1 MRFTTKHIQTLKEG
15 SISRLADTAYA
26 LRFLRLLTMP
36 WEKTEAFKQGIIDK
50 NGMRTMFRPQ
60 VGTGPAKMLGDP
72 KPTPLDTPKKK
83 SAYTVFHKLVFNLR
97 RILAKIPFGK
107 TVVARYGAA
116 LYLIKEHTNMSEKQ
130 LRKIMDKVETEFDWD
145 NLPLQESTWFQSI
158 DGKLNPGSYTLVQDI
173 ASPLTGELIAK
184 ANSRVKVQEQIEPH
198 DTFLG
203 MSIYKVKHQTGQDI
217 YITNGDI
224 IR

>member
-1 MRFTTKHIQTLKEG
+1 MRWTTKHIQQLKEG

-36 WEKTEAFKQGIIDK
+36 WEKTEAFKLGIIDK
-50 NGMRTMFRPQ
+50 DGRRTEYKDAVNVRR
-60 VGTGPAKMLGDP
+60 
-72 KPTPLDTPKKK
+72 PTPIDTPKKK

-116 LYLIKEHTNMSEKQ
+116 LYLIKEHTHMSEKQ

-145 NLPLQESTWFQSI
+145 NLQLEESTWFQSI
-158 DGKLNPGSYTLVQDI
+158 DGKLNPGSYVLVQDI

-184 ANSRVKVQEQIEPH
+184 ANSRIKVEEQLEPC

-203 MSIYKVKHQTGQDI
+203 SSIYKVKHQTGQDI
-217 YITNGDI
+217 FITNQDI
-224 IR
+224 TR

>member
-1 MRFTTKHIQTLKEG
+1 MRWTTKHIQQLKEG

-36 WEKTEAFKQGIIDK
+36 WEKTEAFKLGIIDK
-50 NGMRTMFRPQ
+50 DGRRTEYRDYSAST
-60 VGTGPAKMLGDP
+60 VGRMER
-72 KPTPLDTPKKK
+72 TPIDTPKKK
-83 SAYTVFHKLVFNLR
+83 AAYTVFHKLVFNLR

-145 NLPLQESTWFQSI
+145 NLQLEESTWFQSI
-158 DGKLNPGSYTLVQDI
+158 DGKLNPGSYVLVQDI

-184 ANSRVKVQEQIEPH
+184 ANSRIKVEEQLEPC

-203 MSIYKVKHQTGQDI
+203 SSIYKVKHQTGQDI
-217 YITNGDI
+217 FITNQDI
-224 IR
+224 TR

>member
-1 MRFTTKHIQTLKEG
+1 MRWTTKHIQQLKEG

-36 WEKTEAFKQGIIDK
+36 WEKTEAFKLGIIDK
-50 NGMRTMFRPQ
+50 NGRRTEYRDFSMST
-60 VGTGPAKMLGDP
+60 VGRMER
-72 KPTPLDTPKKK
+72 TPIDTPKKK
-83 SAYTVFHKLVFNLR
+83 AAYTVFHKLVFNLR

-145 NLPLQESTWFQSI
+145 NLQLEESTWFQSI
-158 DGKLNPGSYTLVQDI
+158 DGKLNPGSYVLVNDI

-184 ANSRVKVQEQIEPH
+184 SNSRIKVEEQLEPC

-203 MSIYKVKHQTGQDI
+203 SPIYKVKHQTGQHI
-217 YITNGDI
+217 FITNQDI
-224 IR
+224 TR

>member
-1 MRFTTKHIQTLKEG
+1 MRWTTKHIQQLKEG

-36 WEKTEAFKQGIIDK
+36 WEKTEAFKLGIIDK
-50 NGMRTMFRPQ
+50 DGRRTEYKDAVNVRRP
-60 VGTGPAKMLGDP
+60 TSI
-72 KPTPLDTPKKK
+72 DTPKEK

-116 LYLIKEHTNMSEKQ
+116 LYLIKEHTHMSEKQ

-145 NLPLQESTWFQSI
+145 NLQLEESTWFQSI
-158 DGKLNPGSYTLVQDI
+158 DGKLNPGSYVLVNDI

-184 ANSRVKVQEQIEPH
+184 SNSRIKVEEQLEPC

-203 MSIYKVKHQTGQDI
+203 SPIYKVKHQTGQHI
-217 YITNGDI
+217 FITNQDI
-224 IR
+224 TR

>member
-36 WEKTEAFKQGIIDK
+36 WEKTDAFKYGIIDK
-50 NGMRTMFRPQ
+50 EGLRTTFRNEVNQ
-60 VGTGPAKMLGDP
+60 V

-83 SAYTVFHKLVFNLR
+83 AAYTVFHKLVFNLR

-116 LYLIKEHTNMSEKQ
+116 LYLIKEHTNMSEKR
-130 LRKIMDKVETEFDWD
+130 LRKIMDKVELEYDWD
-145 NLPLQESTWFQSI
+145 NLPIHESTWFQSI
-158 DGKLNPGSYTLVQDI
+158 DGKLNPGSYTLVNDI
-173 ASPLTGELIAK
+173 ASPLTGEVIAK
-184 ANSRVKVQEQIEPH
+184 TNSRIKVTEQLEPV

-203 MSIYKVKHQTGQDI
+203 ASVYKVRHQTGQDI
-217 YITNGDI
+217 FITNGDI
-224 IR
+224 VR

>member
-1 MRFTTKHIQTLKEG
+1 MRFTTRHIQTLKEG

-36 WEKTEAFKQGIIDK
+36 WEKTEAFKLGIIDK
-50 NGMRTMFRPQ
+50 DGMRTEYKDAVNVRI
-60 VGTGPAKMLGDP
+60 K
-72 KPTPLDTPKKK
+72 TPIDTPKKK
-83 SAYTVFHKLVFNLR
+83 AAYTVFHKLVFNLR
-97 RILAKIPFGK
+97 RLLQKIPLGK
-107 TVVARYGAA
+107 SLVARYGAA
-116 LYLIKEHTNMSEKQ
+116 LYLIKEHTHMSEKQ

-158 DGKLNPGSYTLVQDI
+158 DGKLNPGSYVLVQDI

-184 ANSRVKVQEQIEPH
+184 ANSRIKVTEQIEPH

-224 IR
+224 VR

>member
-1 MRFTTKHIQTLKEG
+1 MRWTTKHIQQLKEG

-36 WEKTEAFKQGIIDK
+36 WEKTEAFKLGIIDK
-50 NGMRTMFRPQ
+50 DGRRTEYKDAVNVRR
-60 VGTGPAKMLGDP
+60 
-72 KPTPLDTPKKK
+72 PTPIDTPKKK

-145 NLPLQESTWFQSI
+145 NLQLEESTWFQSI
-158 DGKLNPGSYTLVQDI
+158 DGKLNPGSYVLVNDI

-184 ANSRVKVQEQIEPH
+184 SNSRIKVEEQLEPC

-203 MSIYKVKHQTGQDI
+203 SPIYKVKHQTGQDI
-217 YITNGDI
+217 FITNQDI
-224 IR
+224 TR

>member
-1 MRFTTKHIQTLKEG
+1 MRWTTKHIQQLKEG

-36 WEKTEAFKQGIIDK
+36 WEKTEAFKLGIIDK
-50 NGMRTMFRPQ
+50 DGRRTEYRDFSMST
-60 VGTGPAKMLGDP
+60 VGRMER
-72 KPTPLDTPKKK
+72 TPIDTPKKK
-83 SAYTVFHKLVFNLR
+83 AAYTVFHKLVFNLR

-145 NLPLQESTWFQSI
+145 NLQLEESTWFQSI
-158 DGKLNPGSYTLVQDI
+158 DGKLNPGSYVLVQDI

-184 ANSRVKVQEQIEPH
+184 ANSRIKVEEQIEPH

-203 MSIYKVKHQTGQDI
+203 SPIYKVKHQTGQHI
-217 YITNGDI
+217 FITNQDI
-224 IR
+224 VR